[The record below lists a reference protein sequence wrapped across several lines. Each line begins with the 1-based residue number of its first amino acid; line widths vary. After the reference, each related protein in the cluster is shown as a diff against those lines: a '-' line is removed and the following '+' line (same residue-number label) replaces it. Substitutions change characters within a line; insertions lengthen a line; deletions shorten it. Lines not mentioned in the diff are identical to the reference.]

1 MIGYDDSRGAE
12 IDNLF
17 IHVETKGD
25 EKHFHLSAY
34 FVAKS
39 NETKHV
45 VRVMDLD
52 TLNVIAPTT
61 LIEDFEDGV
70 WWTMHYDRSVRLRLV
85 DLKGLRIS
93 ALAFST

>member
-1 MIGYDDSRGAE
+1 MIGYDDSRFEE
-12 IDNLF
+12 INDLLIN
-17 IHVETKGD
+17 VETKGGGIPV
-25 EKHFHLSAY
+25 FLSLY